1 MLPDTTLQLKPWLVL
16 KRFGEGKLLEQTID
30 RGGISFF
37 FYVIYIIS
45 HIKKPIIYTKPQ
57 LY

>member
-30 RGGISFF
+30 RGVLVSFF
-37 FYVIYIIS
+37 MSFTLLAI
-45 HIKKPIIYTKPQ
+45 
-57 LY
+57 

>member
-30 RGGISFF
+30 RGG
-37 FYVIYIIS
+37 Y
-45 HIKKPIIYTKPQ
+45 
-57 LY
+57 